1 MVATMKKFYFV
12 SFHKEYQQFLHDLR
26 DLGMIH
32 VTEQDEKAVD
42 DEQLQDHLTVLKR
55 FEAATKKL
63 KLVRD
68 KKSTEPF
75 HAADKTRGEQLPQ
88 EIEQIENDISTLN
101 QQLQVSLKE
110 RDALRPWGNFNPET
124 IERLEEAGYPLHF
137 LIAPERM
144 YNPEW
149 EDQYNAFI
157 VRREAS
163 KVYFA
168 AMTDQTNLAD
178 ELQLEEMKRPEVSL
192 EALERLIHSLEQQI
206 AQKEEELKGLSAHL
220 PSLEAAITAL
230 ESDIFFSRV
239 ARSATPAADNKLMLL
254 QGWAPEENEPE
265 ITAFLESK
273 NAYFQV
279 SDPSPEDNVP
289 IKFKNNRFFR
299 LFEPIAELYMLPK
312 YNEIDL
318 TPFFAPFYMIFF
330 GLSLGDIGYGTL
342 LLLGAT
348 LFKVLQKEKIKRS
361 MRGILTL
368 VQILGASTMVCGLL
382 TGGFFG
388 FSIYETNIPFFQNMK
403 DRIFFDN
410 SQMFMLSLV
419 LGVIQIMFAMFLKI
433 INRTKQFGFAHAVST
448 IGWFVL
454 LASVIVAY
462 LFPTF
467 LPMTG
472 TAHMIVMGISVIL
485 IFFFNSLGKNP
496 FMNVGL
502 GLWDTYNMATGLLGD
517 VLSYVRLFAL
527 GLSGGIL
534 ASVFN
539 SLALGLS
546 PSNAVGGAI
555 VFLLIFLFGHTINM
569 FMNVLGAFVHP
580 LRLTFVEFYNN
591 AEFTGGGKRYN
602 PFKRLSNENQQEEKV
617 LEASQ

>member
-1 MVATMKKFYFV
+1 MVATMKKFNFV
-12 SFHKEYQQFLHDLR
+12 SFHKEYLQFLQDLR
-26 DLGMIH
+26 DLGMVH
-32 VTEQDEKAVD
+32 VVEQDNKMVD
-42 DEQLQDHLTVLKR
+42 EEQLHDKLAALKR
-55 FEAATKKL
+55 LNESAKKL
-63 KLVRD
+63 KLAQD
-68 KKSTEPF
+68 KKSPLSP
-75 HAADKTRGEQLPQ
+75 HPADAERGMHLPK
-88 EIEQIENDISTLN
+88 EIEQIENKISTLN

-110 RDALRPWGNFNPET
+110 RDTLRPWGSFDPET
-124 IERLEEAGYPLHF
+124 VKRLEEAGYPVHF
-137 LIAPERM
+137 FIAQERA
-144 YNPEW
+144 YDPEW
-149 EDQYNAFI
+149 EERYNAFVI
-157 VRREAS
+157 HREAS
-163 KVYFA
+163 KVYFVA
-168 AMTDQTNLAD
+168 IANEPGLAD
-178 ELQLEEMKRPEVSL
+178 ELQLEEMKRPGVSL
-192 EALERLIHSLEQQI
+192 DALDQLIHTLREKI
-206 AQKEEELKGLSAHL
+206 AKKEEELKELSAHL
-220 PSLEAAITAL
+220 PSLEAAVAEL
-230 ESDIFFSRV
+230 EADIFFTRV
-239 ARSATPAADNKLMLL
+239 AGSATPAADDKLMLL
-254 QGWAPEENEPE
+254 QGWAPEENVEE
-265 ITAFLESK
+265 IKVFLESK
-273 NAYFQV
+273 EVYFQV
-279 SDPSPEDNVP
+279 SDPSPEDDVP
-289 IKFKNNRFFR
+289 IKFKNNRFSR

-330 GLSLGDIGYGTL
+330 GLSLGDIGYGAFL
-342 LLLGAT
+342 LVAAT
-348 LFKVLQKEKIKRS
+348 LFKLVKKGKIAGP
-361 MRGILTL
+361 MRGILAL

-388 FSIYETNIPFFQNMK
+388 FSIYETNVPFFQNMK
-403 DRIFFDN
+403 DRVYFDN
-410 SQMFMLSLV
+410 EQMFMLSLV

-433 INRTKQFGFAHAVST
+433 INRAKQFGFAHAVST

-462 LFPTF
+462 LFPAF

-472 TAHMIVMGISVIL
+472 TSHMIVIGISAIL
-485 IFFFNSLGKNP
+485 IFFFNSPGKNP

-591 AEFTGGGKRYN
+591 AEFSGGGKKYN
-602 PFKRLSNENQQEEKV
+602 PFKKINQSNN
-617 LEASQ
+617 

>member
-1 MVATMKKFYFV
+1 MVATMKKFNFV
-12 SFHKEYQQFLHDLR
+12 SFHKEYLQFLHDLR

-32 VTEQDEKAVD
+32 VVEQDNKMVD
-42 DEQLQDHLTVLKR
+42 EEQLQDKLAALKR
-55 FEAATKKL
+55 LNESAKKL
-63 KLVRD
+63 KLAQD
-68 KKSTEPF
+68 KKSPLSP
-75 HAADKTRGEQLPQ
+75 HPADAERGMHLPK
-88 EIEQIENDISTLN
+88 EIEQIENKISTLN

-110 RDALRPWGNFNPET
+110 RDALRPWGSFDPET
-124 IERLEEAGYPLHF
+124 VKRLEEAGYPVHF
-137 LIAPERM
+137 FIVQERA
-144 YNPEW
+144 YDPEW
-149 EDQYNAFI
+149 EERYNAFVI
-157 VRREAS
+157 HREAS
-163 KVYFA
+163 KVYFVVV
-168 AMTDQTNLAD
+168 TNEPGLAD
-178 ELQLEEMKRPEVSL
+178 ELQIEEMKRPEVSL
-192 EALERLIHSLEQQI
+192 DALDQLIHTLREKI
-206 AQKEEELKGLSAHL
+206 ATKEEELKELSAHL
-220 PSLEAAITAL
+220 PSLEAAVAEL
-230 ESDIFFSRV
+230 EADIFFTRV
-239 ARSATPAADNKLMLL
+239 AGSATPAADNKLMLL
-254 QGWAPEENEPE
+254 QGWAPEENAEE
-265 ITAFLESK
+265 ISRFLESK
-273 NAYFQV
+273 EVYFHV
-279 SDPSPEDNVP
+279 SDPSPEDDVP

-342 LLLGAT
+342 MLVGAT
-348 LFKVLQKEKIKRS
+348 LFRLFKKEKISRS
-361 MRGILTL
+361 MHGILAL
-368 VQILGASTMVCGLL
+368 VQILGVSTMVCGLL

-403 DRIFFDN
+403 DQVYFDN

-419 LGVIQIMFAMFLKI
+419 LGVTQIMFAMFLKI
-433 INRTKQFGFAHAVST
+433 INRAKQFGFAHAVST
-448 IGWFVL
+448 IGWFML

-462 LFPTF
+462 LFPAF

-472 TAHMIVMGISVIL
+472 TAHGIVMGISAIL
-485 IFFFNSLGKNP
+485 IFFFNSPGKNP
-496 FMNVGL
+496 FLNVGL

-591 AEFTGGGKRYN
+591 AEFSGGGKKYN
-602 PFKRLSNENQQEEKV
+602 PFKKTNQTNN
-617 LEASQ
+617 